1 MISEREEYEFKDG
14 GTLVLT
20 NGENGVT
27 VEIDLGKPMKGTYND
42 MRKLAKNIGKYLGT
56 NRPQVFWEDG
66 FGSKV
71 PEQDRE
77 LNKVAIRLRRI
88 NPKYTRIDYMA
99 WLHGAE

>member
-1 MISEREEYEFKDG
+1 MISEREDYEFKDG
-14 GTLVLT
+14 GTLVLS
-20 NGENGVT
+20 NGEDGVT
-27 VEIDLGKPMKGTYND
+27 VNIDLGKPMMGTYND
-42 MRKLAKNIGKYLGT
+42 MKKLTKDIGRYIAK

-77 LNKVAIRLRRI
+77 LNKIAIRLRRI
-88 NPKYTRIDYMA
+88 NPKYTRIDYMV